1 MLKPPTAYLTGYAEA
16 HRAAPE
22 VADNY
27 IRHTR
32 MGDPVL
38 DSVLEEISSIA
49 PADLHLFIKAGIE
62 ENEEKLKLAPEPLR
76 DFFRDLEE
84 PEWLDYEAFRPGI
97 KMFPENVDFMLAA
110 FVAGV
115 LVEGFSTTIAKS
127 FAMTGRVASTSR
139 RLRQN
144 NRQLMEIFFPRA
156 LEREGDGWRLS
167 VRVRFVHA
175 RIRQLIAKSGDWD
188 FESYGTPLSAA
199 NLGLAIS
206 VFSRRLL
213 DFALLLGARLTEV
226 EQKSV
231 MAVWR
236 YSGYLMGI
244 PDSILYTDSESA
256 REIHKIAFM
265 CEPPPDADSAE
276 MANALINAIPGV
288 ANISNPTE
296 QKKTIALAYRISRAL
311 IGNSLADSFNYPKTQ
326 VLGTLVSYRIKQ
338 RIQHWVKKT
347 SITRSN
353 NFLQLLNISIYDEE
367 GVSYKMPDH
376 VRHSFSSYW

>member
-1 MLKPPTAYLTGYAEA
+1 MLKPPTAYLAGYTEA
-16 HRAAPE
+16 HRAAPAA
-22 VADNY
+22 ADNY
-27 IRHTR
+27 IRHTVI
-32 MGDPVL
+32 GDPVL
-38 DSVLEEISSIA
+38 DPVLEEIASVPPS
-49 PADLHLFIKAGIE
+49 DLHRFIKAGIE
-62 ENEEKLKLAPEPLR
+62 ENEEKLNLAPEPLR
-76 DFFRDLEE
+76 NFFRDLEE
-84 PEWLDYEAFRPGI
+84 PAWLDYEAFRPGI
-97 KMFPENVDFMLAA
+97 KVFYENVDFMLAA

-144 NRQLMEIFFPRA
+144 NRQLMEIFFPNA
-156 LEREGDGWRLS
+156 LEREGDGWKLS

-175 RIRQLIAKSGDWD
+175 RIRQLIAASGDWD
-188 FESYGTPLSAA
+188 FEAYGTPVSAA

-213 DFALLLGARLTEV
+213 DFASLLGARLTQV
-226 EQKSV
+226 EKESV

-244 PDSILYTDSESA
+244 PESILYTDSAAA
-256 REIHKIAFM
+256 REIHKVAFM
-265 CEPPPDADSAE
+265 CEPPPDQDSAD
-276 MANALINAIPGV
+276 MANALIAAIPGV
-288 ANISNPTE
+288 ANISDPGE
-296 QKKTIALAYRISRAL
+296 QQKTIALAYRISRAL

-326 VLGTLVSYRIKQ
+326 VFGTLLSYRIKQ
-338 RIQHWVKKT
+338 RIMHWVERKM
-347 SITRSN
+347 ITRSK
-353 NFLQLLNISIYDEE
+353 NFMQLLNISIYDEE

>member
-1 MLKPPTAYLTGYAEA
+1 MLKPPTAYLAGYTEA
-16 HRAAPE
+16 HRAAPAA
-22 VADNY
+22 ADNY
-27 IRHTR
+27 IRHTFI
-32 MGDPVL
+32 GDPVL
-38 DSVLEEISSIA
+38 DSVLEEIASVPPS
-49 PADLHLFIKAGIE
+49 DLHRFIKAGIE

-76 DFFRDLEE
+76 NFFRDLEE
-84 PEWLDYEAFRPGI
+84 PAWLDYESFRPGI
-97 KMFPENVDFMLAA
+97 KVFYENVDFMLAA

-144 NRQLMEIFFPRA
+144 NRQLMEIFFPNA
-156 LEREGDGWRLS
+156 LEREGDGWKLS

-175 RIRQLIAKSGDWD
+175 RIRQLITASGDWD
-188 FESYGTPLSAA
+188 FEAYGTPVSAA

-213 DFALLLGARLTEV
+213 DFASLLGARLTEV
-226 EQKSV
+226 EKESV

-244 PDSILYTDSESA
+244 PESILYTDSTAA
-256 REIHKIAFM
+256 REIHKVAFM
-265 CEPPPDADSAE
+265 CEPPPDQDSAD
-276 MANALINAIPGV
+276 MANALIAAIPGV
-288 ANISNPTE
+288 ANISDPGE
-296 QKKTIALAYRISRAL
+296 QQKTIALAYRISRAL

-326 VLGTLVSYRIKQ
+326 VFGTLLSYRIKQ
-338 RIQHWVKKT
+338 RIMHWVERKM
-347 SITRSN
+347 ITRSK
-353 NFLQLLNISIYDEE
+353 NFMQLLNISIYDDE